1 MASRFRR
8 PQGLLVRTQAVAV
21 QADRVQVVT
30 HRVPV
35 VAAQPVPVVV
45 AQRVPVEAA
54 QVVPEAEA
62 TGRVASVDPHAALVV
77 VAVVA
82 IKTSCNLSSRHT
94 RLQMHPYQRALSSS
108 SGACRHKNSLLSS
121 IAPRLTSFGSC

>member
-1 MASRFRR
+1 MASRFRH
-8 PQGLLVRTQAVAV
+8 PQGLLVRPQAVAV

-30 HRVPV
+30 HRVQV
-35 VAAQPVPVVV
+35 VAAQPVPVEA
-45 AQRVPVEAA
+45 AQPVPVEAP
-54 QVVPEAEA
+54 QVVPAAA

-121 IAPRLTSFGSC
+121 IAPPLT

>member
-1 MASRFRR
+1 VASRFRH
-8 PQGLLVRTQAVAV
+8 PQGLLVRPQAVAV

-35 VAAQPVPVVV
+35 VAAQPVLVV
-45 AQRVPVEAA
+45 AAQPVLVVAA
-54 QVVPEAEA
+54 QVVPVEA

-82 IKTSCNLSSRHT
+82 IKTSCNRSSPHT
-94 RLQMHPYQRALSSS
+94 RLQMHPYRRALSSS

>member
-1 MASRFRR
+1 VASRFRH
-8 PQGLLVRTQAVAV
+8 PQGLLVRPQAVAV

-35 VAAQPVPVVV
+35 VAAQPVPVVA
-45 AQRVPVEAA
+45 AQPVLVEAA
-54 QVVPEAEA
+54 QVVPVEA

-82 IKTSCNLSSRHT
+82 IKTSCNRSSPHT
-94 RLQMHPYQRALSSS
+94 RLQMHPYRRALSSS